1 MTLRMSRRQ
10 QVSRPKSQTGRLRAL
25 VNELR
30 HFRSRGYRTLVISCR
45 VFGLCLISAVL
56 FSCEG
61 NDRNNG
67 VGGSSTS
74 ASNLSELEAIDAVKA
89 YLLAQSRP
97 AASVQPTC
105 RWRTRQDRRACS
117 QIDVD
122 TDPNKKDAFLARCK
136 PKGGTGSAR
145 YGYKTVPVRYQ
156 DCRDRKV
163 TRQGPCPRPAQ
174 GGDWAAQYSAASH
187 EWQVE
192 VRGSS
197 RGTNSW
203 SVDDASAKVT
213 SDQPP
218 C

>member
-1 MTLRMSRRQ
+1 MSHRQ
-10 QVSRPKSQTGRLRAL
+10 QISRPKPHAKPLRAL

-45 VFGLCLISAVL
+45 AFGLFLISAVL
-56 FSCEG
+56 VSCND

-122 TDPNKKDAFLARCK
+122 TDPNSKDESLARCK

-156 DCRDRKV
+156 DCRNQKV
-163 TRQGPCPRPAQ
+163 TRQAPCPRPAQ

-187 EWQVE
+187 EWQVD
-192 VRGSS
+192 VHGSS